1 MPDETSTAPPPEATD
16 TPPADGAADEHDG
29 ESSPND
35 WFRETALGLT
45 ARPLEV
51 TDRKQQWD
59 EANAELRRGRRDR
72 EEPEAKAEEQPAESD
87 QKAGEATTSR
97 TERDERDFERQVQA
111 EVDRREAVRR
121 QRAESQREREL
132 RQTNPTEYARLKEQQ
147 EQASLANQDI
157 SNTLRSMATMFDD
170 AAITPLVQ
178 SLDEKAR
185 ESVLKD
191 PGHGID
197 GRKTIVDRA
206 IKALKQAAHDEGYA
220 KGKAEAQK
228 SLRRSSAFRKELL
241 TELRDGE
248 EEPELAPS
256 NGSPGGHDWDMND
269 WMRAMTGRTGG
280 SGGNGRSAR
289 E

>member
-1 MPDETSTAPPPEATD
+1 MPEETTTAPAPEAPE
-16 TPPADGAADEHDG
+16 TPPADGAADEQSGDA
-29 ESSPND
+29 SPNN

-51 TDRKQQWD
+51 TDRKREWD

-72 EEPEAKAEEQPAESD
+72 QEPDAEAQEKPA
-87 QKAGEATTSR
+87 
-97 TERDERDFERQVQA
+97 ERDFERQVQA

-132 RQTNPTEYARLKEQQ
+132 RQTNPEEYARLKEQQ
-147 EQASLANQDI
+147 EQANLANQNLG
-157 SNTLRSMATMFDD
+157 NTLRSMATMFDD

-178 SLDEKAR
+178 SLDEKVR
-185 ESVLKD
+185 ETVLKD
-191 PGHGID
+191 AGHGMD
-197 GRKTIVDRA
+197 GRKTIVERA
-206 IKALKQAAHDEGYA
+206 IKALKQASHDEGYA

-256 NGSPGGHDWDMND
+256 SGASGGRDWDMND
-269 WMRAMTGRTGG
+269 WMRQMTGRTG
-280 SGGNGRSAR
+280 RSAR

>member
-1 MPDETSTAPPPEATD
+1 MPEETTTAPAPEAPEA
-16 TPPADGAADEHDG
+16 PPADGAADEHDG
-29 ESSPND
+29 EQSPNN

-72 EEPEAKAEEQPAESD
+72 KEPDADAQEKPAQPD
-87 QKAGEATTSR
+87 QKADEATASR

-121 QRAESQREREL
+121 QRAESQRERDL
-132 RQTNPTEYARLKEQQ
+132 RQTNPEEYAKYKEQQ
-147 EQASLANQDI
+147 EQANLANQNVA
-157 SNTLRSMATMFDD
+157 NTLRSMATMFDD

-178 SLDEKAR
+178 SLDEKVR

-191 PGHGID
+191 AGHGMD
-197 GRKTIVDRA
+197 GRKTIVERA
-206 IKALKQAAHDEGYA
+206 IKALKQASHDEGYA

-248 EEPELAPS
+248 DEPELAPS
-256 NGSPGGHDWDMND
+256 SGTAGGNDWDMND
-269 WMRAMTGRTGG
+269 WMRAMTGR

>member
-1 MPDETSTAPPPEATD
+1 MPEETTTAPAPEAPE
-16 TPPADGAADEHDG
+16 TPPADGAADEQSGDA
-29 ESSPND
+29 SPNN

-51 TDRKQQWD
+51 TDRKREWD

-72 EEPEAKAEEQPAESD
+72 QEPDAEAQEKPAEPD
-87 QKAGEATTSR
+87 QKADEATASR

-132 RQTNPTEYARLKEQQ
+132 RQTNPEEYARLKEQQ
-147 EQASLANQDI
+147 EQANLANQNLG
-157 SNTLRSMATMFDD
+157 NTLRSMATMFDD

-178 SLDEKAR
+178 SLDEKVR
-185 ESVLKD
+185 ETVLKD
-191 PGHGID
+191 AGHGMD
-197 GRKTIVDRA
+197 GRKTIVERA
-206 IKALKQAAHDEGYA
+206 IKALKQASHDEGYA

-256 NGSPGGHDWDMND
+256 SGASGGRDWDMND
-269 WMRAMTGRTGG
+269 WMRQMTGRTG
-280 SGGNGRSAR
+280 RSAR